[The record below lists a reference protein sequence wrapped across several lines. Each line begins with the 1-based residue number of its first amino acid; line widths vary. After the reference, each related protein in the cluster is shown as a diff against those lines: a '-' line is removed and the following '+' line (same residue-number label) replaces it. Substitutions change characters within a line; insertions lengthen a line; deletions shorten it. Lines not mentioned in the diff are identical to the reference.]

1 MNQYLD
7 ADRLAIVQKLENGT
21 WKIFNGN
28 EIGCLLAWWQLH
40 VHNSKFGDK
49 YNKKNLYYI
58 ASTVSSKM
66 LGAIAR
72 KEGLTFEVR
81 AMYNRIFF
89 LLFLGLKYKVFFFNL
104 PDWQNTNPN
113 VSKPATFKFPA

>member
-1 MNQYLD
+1 MMNQYLD

-40 VHNSKFGDK
+40 VHNTKFGDK

-89 LLFLGLKYKVFFFNL
+89 SLISRFEIQSIFF
-104 PDWQNTNPN
+104 
-113 VSKPATFKFPA
+113 